1 MSHGPADSERLTAY
15 HEAGHALMAELCGQ
29 QITGVEIVGDAEHA
43 GSTEALRFHADPD
56 EGSNPR
62 ASSEDIECRLR
73 CVLAGVVAESM
84 VSGRPRWDDTS
95 GDLDAAVRLAMK
107 LVDDCED
114 VLPLLEDV
122 GAELEAELERRWS
135 ALELLAAGLL
145 EHKRLSGAEVRR
157 LLELT
162 AAG

>member
-1 MSHGPADSERLTAY
+1 MSGGPADSERLTAF

-56 EGSNPR
+56 EGADPR
-62 ASSEDIECRLR
+62 ASSEEIECRLR

-95 GDLDAAVRLAMK
+95 GDLDVAVRLAMK

-114 VLPLLEDV
+114 VLPLLEEVGADV
-122 GAELEAELERRWS
+122 GAELERRW
-135 ALELLAAGLL
+135 AAVELLAAELL
-145 EHKRLSGAEVRR
+145 EHKRLSGPEVRR
-157 LLELT
+157 ILDLT

>member
-1 MSHGPADSERLTAY
+1 
-15 HEAGHALMAELCGQ
+15 HALIAELCGQ

-56 EGSNPR
+56 EGADPR

-95 GDLDAAVRLAMK
+95 GDLDVAVRLAMK

-114 VLPLLEDV
+114 VLPLLEEV
-122 GAELEAELERRWS
+122 GADLGAELERRW
-135 ALELLAAGLL
+135 AAVELLAAELL
-145 EHKRLSGAEVRR
+145 EHKRLSGPEVRR
-157 LLELT
+157 ILDLT

>member
-1 MSHGPADSERLTAY
+1 MSSASVDSERLTAY
-15 HEAGHALMAELCGQ
+15 HEAGHALMVELCGQ

-56 EGSNPR
+56 EGASPR
-62 ASSEDIECRLR
+62 ASSEDIESRLR

-95 GDLDAAVRLAMK
+95 GDLDVAVRLAMK

-114 VLPLLEDV
+114 VLPLLEEVGADV
-122 GAELEAELERRWS
+122 GAELERRWS
-135 ALELLAAGLL
+135 AVEQLASELL
-145 EHKRLSGAEVRR
+145 ERKRMSGPEVRR
-157 LLELT
+157 ILDLT
-162 AAG
+162 ADH

>member
-1 MSHGPADSERLTAY
+1 MSSGPPDSERLTAY

-29 QITGVEIVGDAEHA
+29 QITHVEIVGDSEHA
-43 GSTEALRFHADPD
+43 GSTEALRFHADSD
-56 EGSNPR
+56 EGSSPR
-62 ASSEDIECRLR
+62 ASLEDIECRLR

-84 VSGRPRWDDTS
+84 VSGRPRSDDTS

-107 LVDDCED
+107 LGDDCED

-122 GAELEAELERRWS
+122 GAELEAELERRW
-135 ALELLAAGLL
+135 AAVELLAAGLL
-145 EHKRLSGAEVRR
+145 EHKRLSGSEVRR
-157 LLELT
+157 ILELT